1 MRQGLRVLPCRRLKA
16 WGLSMAVKAQRA
28 RVTEEGLRPIPVPP
42 SLPPCPEQRKDGF
55 DFGLK
60 ASSKQ
65 ILRQGLGRRG
75 SHADL
80 LFCEVLTAAPVLFFQ
95 KKKKRENWTFK
106 LPKQIHFPPGSVG
119 LVPFWLLFPHGSCLP
134 HPDSAAGTLASSELS
149 RPPAAGRSPSQRM
162 GAWLPP
168 AVRGPP

>member
-95 KKKKRENWTFK
+95 KKKKGKIGLLSYPNRSIFHLVLWDSFPSGCFSPMEVAFPTLTVQLALW
-106 LPKQIHFPPGSVG
+106 LPLSSPAPQQQAGPPLSGWGPGS
-119 LVPFWLLFPHGSCLP
+119 LLL
-134 HPDSAAGTLASSELS
+134 
-149 RPPAAGRSPSQRM
+149 
-162 GAWLPP
+162 
-168 AVRGPP
+168 